1 MENISVIIITKNEEK
16 NIEACLK
23 SVDWADEIILVDS
36 ESEDKTVEIAGN
48 FTDKIF
54 IKKWE
59 GFVPQKRYALS
70 LTKNEWVLSIDA
82 DEQVTPELKEEI
94 LKINPDVYD
103 GYLIRRKNFL
113 FGKEITTCGWNKD
126 YQMRLFRKSK
136 TTLPDKLVHEGFI
149 VSGGKGIL
157 NNVIIHNTY
166 SSLHNYLKKVNNYT
180 SLKAEEVYKSKGK
193 VTAFTIFSHAF
204 SAFFRYFIS
213 LKGYKDGIHG
223 LIISFVNSLS
233 TMLTYVK
240 IWEKKRG
247 L

>member
-94 LKINPDVYD
+94 LKINLDVYD